1 MTYTEGMIEIPRGSS
16 TAPPSSTATSATAAT
31 SAVDVAASSVAES
44 VEAVVVEVKA
54 RQASGN
60 LEKPAWDILLKLTP
74 SAATTS
80 SGQSVAA
87 QPASGQSVPVQ
98 PVPVQSA
105 AQPATTA
112 AASTTIPAPTAT
124 LPNSSTPLS
133 SLTPDSL
140 RALQSG
146 QTLLVRTL
154 AEFPLPV
161 NTRLLV
167 NASSQQGIRIQ
178 QMPVTESPVRAQF
191 IAMLK
196 QWAPQQQGVQPLLA
210 NVLNLL
216 NTTTINAL
224 PARVQA
230 TLQQLLQT
238 LPRTDNIQQPG
249 QMQAVVENSGLLLE
263 AKLARLIAQLQ
274 KGAGDAADTVTDKN
288 AQVAA
293 GSTAAGNAL
302 AGLARTVRETLQRLT
317 PEPRDSSSAPALR
330 LDSAKL
336 ETTVGQDLKLALQ
349 RLESALRDAQG
360 GVGKATPEAM
370 TGSADTTSTGTGKTL
385 AGNAVLGGA
394 ALPADADL
402 ADGVH
407 TKTNLAD
414 TDAPAG
420 KTAATPAGT
429 TSLTETPEQ
438 QLAKLLARNTRHGA
452 AGISATTERPAQ
464 HHALQHYAVAA
475 KDLRSDA
482 ARITSAETLLLPPL
496 PGQLLVQA
504 QPRSRASLKG
514 DEMADAIVNI
524 LLKQVRGSLARMT
537 LHQLTSAAHKQD
549 SAAQPTIS
557 FDIPFLHGGQV
568 DVFQFRIE
576 EEKNSAPETSKEKQ
590 LGKRWQVQLGF
601 DIEGL
606 GPMFCQLG
614 LVGNSMAV
622 TFWAAWEQTLE
633 QTRAHFSF
641 LEQSLTGMGI
651 HVEKMQGH
659 LGMPENDRTGV
670 RNQLVDIKT

>member
-1 MTYTEGMIEIPRGSS
+1 MTYTEGMIDIPRGSS
-16 TAPPSSTATSATAAT
+16 TAPPSSAATSATAAT
-31 SAVDVAASSVAES
+31 SAVDMAASSVAES

-74 SAATTS
+74 STATTS
-80 SGQSVAA
+80 SGQAVAA
-87 QPASGQSVPVQ
+87 QPVSGQPVPGQSIPGQSV
-98 PVPVQSA
+98 
-105 AQPATTA
+105 AQPATATA
-112 AASTTIPAPTAT
+112 TASTAVPASATT
-124 LPNSSTPLS
+124 LPNSSTPLT

-191 IAMLK
+191 IALLK

-216 NTTTINAL
+216 NTTAINAL

-274 KGAGDAADTVTDKN
+274 KGTGDAADTVADKN
-288 AQVAA
+288 AHVAT
-293 GSTAAGNAL
+293 GSTTSGNAL
-302 AGLARTVRETLQRLT
+302 AGLARTVRETLQRLA
-317 PEPRDSSSAPALR
+317 PEPRDAGSAPALR
-330 LDSAKL
+330 LDGAKL

-360 GVGKATPEAM
+360 SAGKAAPETMA
-370 TGSADTTSTGTGKTL
+370 GSADVSVPGAGKTL
-385 AGNAVLGGA
+385 AGNAVVGGA
-394 ALPADADL
+394 ALPVEG
-402 ADGVH
+402 DG
-407 TKTNLAD
+407 TDGNPAD

-452 AGISATTERPAQ
+452 AGIPVTTERPAQ
-464 HHALQHYAVAA
+464 HYALQHYTVAA

-576 EEKNSAPETSKEKQ
+576 EEKNSAPEAGKEKQ

-606 GPMFCQLG
+606 GPMFCQLS
-614 LVGNSMAV
+614 LVGSSMAV

>member
-1 MTYTEGMIEIPRGSS
+1 MIEIPRGSPP
-16 TAPPSSTATSATAAT
+16 APPASTATSATVAT
-31 SAVDVAASSVAES
+31 SAADLAASTVAES

-60 LEKPAWDILLKLTP
+60 LEKPAWDIVLKLTP
-74 SAATTS
+74 SGTAAP
-80 SGQSVAA
+80 SGQTAA
-87 QPASGQSVPVQ
+87 VPPPATQPLPAQ
-98 PVPVQSA
+98 PVPA
-105 AQPATTA
+105 ATG
-112 AASTTIPAPTAT
+112 T
-124 LPNSSTPLS
+124 LPNAATPLT

-154 AEFPLPV
+154 AEFPLPLS
-161 NTRLLV
+161 TRLLV

-178 QMPVTESPVRAQF
+178 QMPATESPVRAQF
-191 IAMLK
+191 IALLK
-196 QWAPQQQGVQPLLA
+196 QWAPQQQGLQPLLA
-210 NVLNLL
+210 NVQNLL
-216 NTTTINAL
+216 NTTAGSAL
-224 PARVQA
+224 PAPVQTA
-230 TLQQLLQT
+230 LQQLLQT
-238 LPRTDNIQQPG
+238 LPRTDQITQPG

-263 AKLARLIAQLQ
+263 AKLARLLAQLQ
-274 KGAGDAADTVTDKN
+274 KGSAETPDAMPENNPATT
-288 AQVAA
+288 A

-302 AGLARTVRETLQRLT
+302 AGLARSVRETLQRLT
-317 PEPRDSSSAPALR
+317 PDTRNTDGVTTAAPRMDST
-330 LDSAKL
+330 KL
-336 ETTVGQDLKLALQ
+336 ETTLGQDLKLALQ
-349 RLESALRDAQG
+349 RLESALKEAQ
-360 GVGKATPEAM
+360 VHAGKATPDLTAASPDAASA
-370 TGSADTTSTGTGKTL
+370 GSGRTAAS
-385 AGNAVLGGA
+385 AVAAGGA
-394 ALPADADL
+394 ALPADAGLPEPDAL
-402 ADGVH
+402 PG
-407 TKTNLAD
+407 KTGA
-414 TDAPAG
+414 APAN
-420 KTAATPAGT
+420 AP
-429 TSLTETPEQ
+429 SSTETPEQ

-452 AGISATTERPAQ
+452 TTVPAPATERPTQ
-464 HHALQHYAVAA
+464 HHSLQHYAVAA
-475 KDLRSDA
+475 KELRSDA
-482 ARITSAETLLLPPL
+482 TRLTSAETLLPPL
-496 PGQLLVQA
+496 PGQVLVQA
-504 QPRSRASLKG
+504 QPRSRPSLKG

-537 LHQLTSAAHKQD
+537 LHQLTSTAHKQD

-576 EEKNSAPETSKEKQ
+576 EEKNSAPDSSKEKQ

-606 GPMFCQLG
+606 GPMFCQLS

-633 QTRAHFSF
+633 QTRAHFTF